1 MKHFTLVCLLVC
13 SAHLLTACGNKGPL
27 YLPEQKEPAKAA
39 KAEVKTPQKQQIEKK
54 Q

>member
-1 MKHFTLVCLLVC
+1 VKHLILVCLLVC
-13 SAHLLTACGNKGPL
+13 SANLLTACGNKGPL
-27 YLPEQKEPAKAA
+27 YLPEQSEQSKAA